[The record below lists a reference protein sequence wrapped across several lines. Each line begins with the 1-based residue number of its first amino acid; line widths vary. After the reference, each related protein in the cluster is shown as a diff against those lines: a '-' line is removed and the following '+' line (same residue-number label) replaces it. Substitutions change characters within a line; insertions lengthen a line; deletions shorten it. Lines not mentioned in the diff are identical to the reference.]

1 MLSNIEKKECFFF
14 SNYISHS
21 FFHIYRRG
29 TILETCPY
37 MTISAFQWYP
47 TQINGYKFRGRNAD
61 FFQLPDTLLE
71 VPAGVTADCG
81 NLSRI
86 QLTEFKTEHWFLT
99 NDTTKALNGKVRKCW
114 ASRCNYRYKLQ
125 GALFLRFKLV
135 VHFFPVSHLRS

>member
-1 MLSNIEKKECFFF
+1 MLSNIEKL
-14 SNYISHS
+14 YIICLELY
-21 FFHIYRRG
+21 FTLFCHIHRRG

-61 FFQLPDTLLE
+61 FFQLPDTLVA
-71 VPAGVTADCG
+71 VPAGLTADCG

-99 NDTTKALNGKVRKCW
+99 NDTTKALNGKVRK
-114 ASRCNYRYKLQ
+114 R
-125 GALFLRFKLV
+125 
-135 VHFFPVSHLRS
+135 